1 LRSTIKVGLSK
12 FAKFYTVACTL
23 LFWTGGR
30 VAHPFDSAGAT
41 SKLRLGV
48 AFSST
53 KPLTG
58 KTILANYLYV
68 AFVRTR

>member
-1 LRSTIKVGLSK
+1 
-12 FAKFYTVACTL
+12 
-23 LFWTGGR
+23 
-30 VAHPFDSAGAT
+30 VAHPIRVDSTLLGAP
-41 SKLRLGV
+41 SKLRLGG

-58 KTILANYLYV
+58 KTIPANYLYV